1 MATGPIQTRDRRD
14 SPPSRPDY
22 RTRNFSLHQPPVTP
36 APVTVDSRYVTKTNA
51 ERQADYRRR
60 KAEERE
66 ARQRAAGRASAE
78 REAQLAKFTHPCPAH
93 RQSAE
98 FIARCPACGHEPYH

>member
-1 MATGPIQTRDRRD
+1 MAR
-14 SPPSRPDY
+14 
-22 RTRNFSLHQPPVTP
+22 
-36 APVTVDSRYVTKTNA
+36 TNA

-60 KAEERE
+60 RAEERE

-78 REAQLAKFTHPCPAH
+78 REAQLAKFSRPCAAH

-98 FIARCPACGHEPYH
+98 FIARCPACGQD